1 MTLIVHPDYH
11 AVPILE
17 RNGIRWIPPSQAKRQ
32 DIRPLRIGILNI
44 MPLGEK
50 YEFNILHPLGLSV
63 LQLEPIWI
71 RLESHNYKSWEPKH
85 VDDIYVTYEEAM
97 REQPLDGL
105 ILTGAPVETIDFEDV
120 YYWEEIKTI
129 LSDARKNIPSTLG
142 LCWAGFVMAYLEGVK
157 KLNYDHKL
165 FGVFELKNLAPEH
178 PIIGELDD
186 VFWNHK
192 SALPEKGWA
201 SLLLVHDEEHPMMLV
216 HVLSLRED
224 GLLSRENMDR
234 VIEAHAGQ
242 NPAKE
247 TLAAYCEAHELAP
260 GDVSGLAD
268 VIDKIIA
275 ERLDFVKERGM
286 GAMGPLMGIVM
297 QAAGGA
303 DGKEVSA
310 LLRAAIQSVTE

>member
-1 MTLIVHPDYH
+1 MTLIVRPDYH

-85 VDDIYVTYEEAM
+85 VDEIYVTYKEAM
-97 REQPLDGL
+97 RDQPLDGL

-165 FGVFELKNLAPEH
+165 FGVFELKNLAPDH

-186 VFWNHK
+186 VFFC
-192 SALPEKGWA
+192 PQ
-201 SLLLVHDEEHPMMLV
+201 
-216 HVLSLRED
+216 
-224 GLLSRENMDR
+224 SR
-234 VIEAHAGQ
+234 HAGMPDEAMEEASESGRLKLLAYGPEAGYSIFSTTDDRFIAHTGHPEYNATRLAEEAKRDHG
-242 NPAKE
+242 NPEVPVPVNFDFNNPLNRWRSHRNIFFAQWVS
-247 TLAAYCEAHELAP
+247 YCYL
-260 GDVSGLAD
+260 
-268 VIDKIIA
+268 KISTHDMAVGKNLIA
-275 ERLDFVKERGM
+275 SNT
-286 GAMGPLMGIVM
+286 I
-297 QAAGGA
+297 
-303 DGKEVSA
+303 
-310 LLRAAIQSVTE
+310 

>member
-1 MTLIVHPDYH
+1 MTLIVRPDYH

-97 REQPLDGL
+97 RDQPLDGL
-105 ILTGAPVETIDFEDV
+105 ILTGAPVETIDYEDV
-120 YYWEEIKTI
+120 HYWEEIKTI

-165 FGVFELKNLAPEH
+165 FGVFELKNLAPDH
-178 PIIGELDD
+178 PIMGELDD
-186 VFWNHK
+186 VFFC
-192 SALPEKGWA
+192 PQ
-201 SLLLVHDEEHPMMLV
+201 
-216 HVLSLRED
+216 
-224 GLLSRENMDR
+224 SR
-234 VIEAHAGQ
+234 HAGMPDEAMEEASESGRLKLLAYGPEAGYSIFSTTDDRFIAHTGHPEYNANRLAEEAKRDLG
-242 NPAKE
+242 NPEVPAPVNFDFNNPINRWRSHRN
-247 TLAAYCEAHELAP
+247 TFFAQWVSYCYL
-260 GDVSGLAD
+260 
-268 VIDKIIA
+268 KISTHDMAVGKNLIA
-275 ERLDFVKERGM
+275 SNTV
-286 GAMGPLMGIVM
+286 
-297 QAAGGA
+297 
-303 DGKEVSA
+303 
-310 LLRAAIQSVTE
+310 

>member
-1 MTLIVHPDYH
+1 MTLIVRPDYH

-97 REQPLDGL
+97 RDQPLDGL
-105 ILTGAPVETIDFEDV
+105 ILTGAPVETIDYEDV
-120 YYWEEIKTI
+120 HYWEEIKTI

-165 FGVFELKNLAPEH
+165 FGVFELENLAPDH
-178 PIIGELDD
+178 PIMGELDD
-186 VFWNHK
+186 VFFC
-192 SALPEKGWA
+192 PQ
-201 SLLLVHDEEHPMMLV
+201 
-216 HVLSLRED
+216 
-224 GLLSRENMDR
+224 SR
-234 VIEAHAGQ
+234 HAGMPDEAMEEASESGRLKLLAYGPEAGYSIFSTTDERFIAHTGHPEYNANRLAEEAKRDHG
-242 NPAKE
+242 NPEVPAPVNFDFNNP
-247 TLAAYCEAHELAP
+247 LNRWRSHRNIFFAQWVSYCYL
-260 GDVSGLAD
+260 
-268 VIDKIIA
+268 KISTHDMAVGKNLIA
-275 ERLDFVKERGM
+275 SNTV
-286 GAMGPLMGIVM
+286 
-297 QAAGGA
+297 
-303 DGKEVSA
+303 
-310 LLRAAIQSVTE
+310 

>member
-1 MTLIVHPDYH
+1 MTLIVRPDYH

-97 REQPLDGL
+97 RDQPLDGL
-105 ILTGAPVETIDFEDV
+105 ILTGAPVETIEYEDV

-165 FGVFELKNLAPEH
+165 FGVFELKNLAPDH
-178 PIIGELDD
+178 PIMGELDD
-186 VFWNHK
+186 VFFC
-192 SALPEKGWA
+192 PQ
-201 SLLLVHDEEHPMMLV
+201 
-216 HVLSLRED
+216 
-224 GLLSRENMDR
+224 SR
-234 VIEAHAGQ
+234 HAGMPDEAMEEASESGRLKLLAYGPEAGYSIFSTTDDRFIAHTGHPEYNANRLAEEAKRDLG
-242 NPAKE
+242 NPEVPAPVNFDFNNP
-247 TLAAYCEAHELAP
+247 LNRWRSHRNIFFAQWVSYCYL
-260 GDVSGLAD
+260 
-268 VIDKIIA
+268 KISTHDMAVGKNLIA
-275 ERLDFVKERGM
+275 SNTV
-286 GAMGPLMGIVM
+286 
-297 QAAGGA
+297 
-303 DGKEVSA
+303 
-310 LLRAAIQSVTE
+310 

>member
-1 MTLIVHPDYH
+1 MTLIVRPDYH

-97 REQPLDGL
+97 RDQPLDGL

-165 FGVFELKNLAPEH
+165 FGVFELKNLAPDH
-178 PIIGELDD
+178 PIMGELDD
-186 VFWNHK
+186 VFFC
-192 SALPEKGWA
+192 PQ
-201 SLLLVHDEEHPMMLV
+201 
-216 HVLSLRED
+216 
-224 GLLSRENMDR
+224 SR
-234 VIEAHAGQ
+234 HAGMPDEAMEEASESGRLKLLAYGPEAGYSIFSTTDDRFIAHTGHPEYNANRLAEEAKRDHG
-242 NPAKE
+242 NPEVPAPVNFDFNNP
-247 TLAAYCEAHELAP
+247 LNRWRSHRNIFFAQWVSYCYL
-260 GDVSGLAD
+260 
-268 VIDKIIA
+268 KISTHDMAVGKNLIA
-275 ERLDFVKERGM
+275 SNT
-286 GAMGPLMGIVM
+286 A
-297 QAAGGA
+297 
-303 DGKEVSA
+303 
-310 LLRAAIQSVTE
+310 

>member
-85 VDDIYVTYEEAM
+85 VDEIYVTYEKAM
-97 REQPLDGL
+97 RDQPLDGL

-165 FGVFELKNLAPEH
+165 FGVFELKNLAPDH

-186 VFWNHK
+186 VFFC
-192 SALPEKGWA
+192 PQ
-201 SLLLVHDEEHPMMLV
+201 
-216 HVLSLRED
+216 
-224 GLLSRENMDR
+224 SR
-234 VIEAHAGQ
+234 HAGMPDEAMEEASESGRLKLLAYGPEAGYSIFSTTDDRFIAHTGHPEYNANRLAEEAKRDHG
-242 NPAKE
+242 NPEVPAPVNFDFNDP
-247 TLAAYCEAHELAP
+247 LNRWRSHRNIFFAQWVSYCYL
-260 GDVSGLAD
+260 
-268 VIDKIIA
+268 KISTHDMAVGKILIA
-275 ERLDFVKERGM
+275 STT
-286 GAMGPLMGIVM
+286 A
-297 QAAGGA
+297 
-303 DGKEVSA
+303 
-310 LLRAAIQSVTE
+310 

>member
-1 MTLIVHPDYH
+1 MTLIVRPDYH

-97 REQPLDGL
+97 RDQPLDGL
-105 ILTGAPVETIDFEDV
+105 ILTGAPVETIEYEDV

-157 KLNYDHKL
+157 QINYDHNL
-165 FGVFELKNLAPEH
+165 FAVFELKNLAPDH
-178 PIIGELDD
+178 PLIGELDD
-186 VFWNHK
+186 VFFC
-192 SALPEKGWA
+192 PQ
-201 SLLLVHDEEHPMMLV
+201 
-216 HVLSLRED
+216 
-224 GLLSRENMDR
+224 SR
-234 VIEAHAGQ
+234 HAGMADEAMAEASESGRLKLLAYGPEAGYSIFSTTDDRFIAHTGHPEYNATRLAEEAKRDHG
-242 NPAKE
+242 NPEVPAPVNFDFNNPINRWRSHRN
-247 TLAAYCEAHELAP
+247 TFFAQWVSYCYL
-260 GDVSGLAD
+260 
-268 VIDKIIA
+268 KISTHDMGVGKNMIA
-275 ERLDFVKERGM
+275 SNT
-286 GAMGPLMGIVM
+286 A
-297 QAAGGA
+297 
-303 DGKEVSA
+303 
-310 LLRAAIQSVTE
+310 

>member
-1 MTLIVHPDYH
+1 MTLIVRPDYH

-97 REQPLDGL
+97 RDQPLDGL
-105 ILTGAPVETIDFEDV
+105 ILTGAPVETIDYEDV

-165 FGVFELKNLAPEH
+165 FGVFELKNLAPDH
-178 PIIGELDD
+178 PIMGELDD
-186 VFWNHK
+186 VFFC
-192 SALPEKGWA
+192 PQ
-201 SLLLVHDEEHPMMLV
+201 
-216 HVLSLRED
+216 
-224 GLLSRENMDR
+224 SR
-234 VIEAHAGQ
+234 HAGMPDEAMEEASESGRLKLLAYGPEAGYSIFSTTDDRFIAHTGHPEYNATRLAEEAKRDHGNTEVPAPVNFDFN
-242 NPAKE
+242 NPLNRWRSHRNIFFAQWVS
-247 TLAAYCEAHELAP
+247 YCYL
-260 GDVSGLAD
+260 
-268 VIDKIIA
+268 KISTHDMAVGKNLIA
-275 ERLDFVKERGM
+275 SNTV
-286 GAMGPLMGIVM
+286 
-297 QAAGGA
+297 
-303 DGKEVSA
+303 
-310 LLRAAIQSVTE
+310 

>member
-1 MTLIVHPDYH
+1 MTLIVRPDYH

-50 YEFNILHPLGLSV
+50 CEFNILHPLGLSV

-165 FGVFELKNLAPEH
+165 FGVFELKNLAPDH
-178 PIIGELDD
+178 PIMGELDD
-186 VFWNHK
+186 VFFC
-192 SALPEKGWA
+192 PQ
-201 SLLLVHDEEHPMMLV
+201 
-216 HVLSLRED
+216 
-224 GLLSRENMDR
+224 SR
-234 VIEAHAGQ
+234 HAGMPDEAMEEASESGRLKLLAYGPEAGYSIFSTTDDRFIAHTGHPEYNATRLAEEAKRDHG
-242 NPAKE
+242 NPEVPAPANFDFNNP
-247 TLAAYCEAHELAP
+247 LNRWRSHRNIFFAQWVSYCYL
-260 GDVSGLAD
+260 
-268 VIDKIIA
+268 KISTHDMAVGKNLIA
-275 ERLDFVKERGM
+275 SNTV
-286 GAMGPLMGIVM
+286 
-297 QAAGGA
+297 
-303 DGKEVSA
+303 
-310 LLRAAIQSVTE
+310 

>member
-1 MTLIVHPDYH
+1 MTLIVRPDYH

-97 REQPLDGL
+97 RDQPLDGL
-105 ILTGAPVETIDFEDV
+105 ILTGAPVETIDYEDV

-165 FGVFELKNLAPEH
+165 FGVFELKNLAPDH

-186 VFWNHK
+186 VF
-192 SALPEKGWA
+192 LCPQ
-201 SLLLVHDEEHPMMLV
+201 
-216 HVLSLRED
+216 
-224 GLLSRENMDR
+224 SR
-234 VIEAHAGQ
+234 HAGMPDEAMEEASESGRLKLLAYGPEAGYSIFSTTDDRFIAHTGHPEYNATRLAEEAKRDHGSPEVPAPANFDFH
-242 NPAKE
+242 NPLNRWRSHRNIFFAQWVS
-247 TLAAYCEAHELAP
+247 YCYL
-260 GDVSGLAD
+260 
-268 VIDKIIA
+268 KISTYDMAVGKNLIA
-275 ERLDFVKERGM
+275 SNTV
-286 GAMGPLMGIVM
+286 
-297 QAAGGA
+297 
-303 DGKEVSA
+303 
-310 LLRAAIQSVTE
+310 

>member
-1 MTLIVHPDYH
+1 MTLIVRPDYH

-17 RNGIRWIPPSQAKRQ
+17 RNGIRWIPPAQAKRQ

-97 REQPLDGL
+97 RDQPLDGL
-105 ILTGAPVETIDFEDV
+105 ILTGAPVETIDYEDV
-120 YYWEEIKTI
+120 HYWEEIKTI

-165 FGVFELKNLAPEH
+165 FGVFELKNLAPDH
-178 PIIGELDD
+178 PIMGELDD
-186 VFWNHK
+186 VFFC
-192 SALPEKGWA
+192 PQ
-201 SLLLVHDEEHPMMLV
+201 
-216 HVLSLRED
+216 
-224 GLLSRENMDR
+224 SR
-234 VIEAHAGQ
+234 HAGMPDEAMEEASESGRLKLLAYGPEAGYSIFSTTDERFIAHTGHPEYNATRLAEEAKRDHG
-242 NPAKE
+242 NPEVPAPVNFDFNNP
-247 TLAAYCEAHELAP
+247 LNRWRSHRNIFFAQWVSYCYL
-260 GDVSGLAD
+260 
-268 VIDKIIA
+268 KISTHDMAVGKNLIA
-275 ERLDFVKERGM
+275 SNTV
-286 GAMGPLMGIVM
+286 
-297 QAAGGA
+297 
-303 DGKEVSA
+303 
-310 LLRAAIQSVTE
+310 

>member
-1 MTLIVHPDYH
+1 MTLIVRPDYH

-17 RNGIRWIPPSQAKRQ
+17 RNGIRWIPPSQAKLQ

-97 REQPLDGL
+97 RDQPLDGL
-105 ILTGAPVETIDFEDV
+105 ILTGAPVETIDYEDV

-165 FGVFELKNLAPEH
+165 FGVFELKNLAPDH

-186 VFWNHK
+186 VFFC
-192 SALPEKGWA
+192 PQ
-201 SLLLVHDEEHPMMLV
+201 
-216 HVLSLRED
+216 
-224 GLLSRENMDR
+224 SR
-234 VIEAHAGQ
+234 HAGMPDEAMEEASESGRLKLLAYGPEAGYSIFSTTDDRFIAHTGHPEYNATRLAEEAKRDHG
-242 NPAKE
+242 NPEVPAPANFDFNNPLNRWRSHRN
-247 TLAAYCEAHELAP
+247 TFFAQWVSYCYL
-260 GDVSGLAD
+260 
-268 VIDKIIA
+268 KISTHDMA
-275 ERLDFVKERGM
+275 V
-286 GAMGPLMGIVM
+286 
-297 QAAGGA
+297 
-303 DGKEVSA
+303 GK
-310 LLRAAIQSVTE
+310 I

>member
-1 MTLIVHPDYH
+1 MTLIVRPDYH

-97 REQPLDGL
+97 RDQPLDGL
-105 ILTGAPVETIDFEDV
+105 ILTGAPVETIDYEDV
-120 YYWEEIKTI
+120 HYWEEIKTI

-165 FGVFELKNLAPEH
+165 FGVFELKNLAPDH
-178 PIIGELDD
+178 PIMGELDD
-186 VFWNHK
+186 VFFC
-192 SALPEKGWA
+192 PQ
-201 SLLLVHDEEHPMMLV
+201 
-216 HVLSLRED
+216 
-224 GLLSRENMDR
+224 SR
-234 VIEAHAGQ
+234 HAGMPDEAMEEASESGRLKLLAYGPEAGYSIFSTTDDRFIAHIGHPEYNATRLAEEAIRDHG
-242 NPAKE
+242 NPEVPAPVNFDFNNPINRWRSHRN
-247 TLAAYCEAHELAP
+247 TFFAQWVSYCYL
-260 GDVSGLAD
+260 
-268 VIDKIIA
+268 KISIHDMAVGKNLIA
-275 ERLDFVKERGM
+275 SNT
-286 GAMGPLMGIVM
+286 A
-297 QAAGGA
+297 
-303 DGKEVSA
+303 
-310 LLRAAIQSVTE
+310 

>member
-1 MTLIVHPDYH
+1 MTLIVRSDYH

-17 RNGIRWIPPSQAKRQ
+17 RNGIRWIPPAQAKRQ

-97 REQPLDGL
+97 RDQPLDGL
-105 ILTGAPVETIDFEDV
+105 ILTGAPVETIEYEDV

-165 FGVFELKNLAPEH
+165 FGVFELKNLAPDH

-186 VFWNHK
+186 VFFC
-192 SALPEKGWA
+192 PQ
-201 SLLLVHDEEHPMMLV
+201 
-216 HVLSLRED
+216 
-224 GLLSRENMDR
+224 SR
-234 VIEAHAGQ
+234 HAGMPDEAMEEASESGRLKLLAYGPEAGYSIFSTTDERFIAHTGHPEYNATRLAEEAKRDHG
-242 NPAKE
+242 NPEVPAPANFDFNNPLNLWRSHRN
-247 TLAAYCEAHELAP
+247 TFFAQWVSYCYFKMSTQDMAV
-260 GDVSGLAD
+260 G
-268 VIDKIIA
+268 KI
-275 ERLDFVKERGM
+275 L
-286 GAMGPLMGIVM
+286 
-297 QAAGGA
+297 
-303 DGKEVSA
+303 
-310 LLRAAIQSVTE
+310 

>member
-1 MTLIVHPDYH
+1 MTLIVRPDYH

-97 REQPLDGL
+97 RDQPLDGL
-105 ILTGAPVETIDFEDV
+105 ILTGAPVETIDYEDV

-165 FGVFELKNLAPEH
+165 FGVFELKNLAPDH

-186 VFWNHK
+186 VFFC
-192 SALPEKGWA
+192 PQ
-201 SLLLVHDEEHPMMLV
+201 
-216 HVLSLRED
+216 
-224 GLLSRENMDR
+224 SR
-234 VIEAHAGQ
+234 HAGMPDEAMEEASESGRLKLLAYGPEAGYSIFSTTDDRFIAHTGHPEYNATRLAEEAKRDHG
-242 NPAKE
+242 NPEVPAPANFDFNNP
-247 TLAAYCEAHELAP
+247 LNRWRSHRNIFFAQWVSYCYL
-260 GDVSGLAD
+260 
-268 VIDKIIA
+268 KISTHDMAVGKNLIA
-275 ERLDFVKERGM
+275 SNT
-286 GAMGPLMGIVM
+286 A
-297 QAAGGA
+297 
-303 DGKEVSA
+303 
-310 LLRAAIQSVTE
+310 

>member
-85 VDDIYVTYEEAM
+85 VDEIYVTYEKAM
-97 REQPLDGL
+97 RDQPLDGL

-165 FGVFELKNLAPEH
+165 FGVFELKNLAPDH

-186 VFWNHK
+186 VFFC
-192 SALPEKGWA
+192 PQ
-201 SLLLVHDEEHPMMLV
+201 
-216 HVLSLRED
+216 
-224 GLLSRENMDR
+224 SR
-234 VIEAHAGQ
+234 HAGMPDEAMEEASESGRLKLLAYGPEAGYSIFSTTDDRFIAHTGHPEYNATRLAEEAKRDHE
-242 NPAKE
+242 NPEVPTPANFDFNNPLNRWRSHRN
-247 TLAAYCEAHELAP
+247 TFFAQWVSYCYL
-260 GDVSGLAD
+260 
-268 VIDKIIA
+268 KISTHDMAVGKNLIA
-275 ERLDFVKERGM
+275 STN
-286 GAMGPLMGIVM
+286 A
-297 QAAGGA
+297 
-303 DGKEVSA
+303 
-310 LLRAAIQSVTE
+310 

>member
-1 MTLIVHPDYH
+1 MTLIVRPDYH

-17 RNGIRWIPPSQAKRQ
+17 RNGIRWIPPAQAKRQ

-97 REQPLDGL
+97 RDQPLDGL
-105 ILTGAPVETIDFEDV
+105 ILTGAPVETIEYEDV

-165 FGVFELKNLAPEH
+165 FGVFELKNLAPDH

-186 VFWNHK
+186 VFFC
-192 SALPEKGWA
+192 PQ
-201 SLLLVHDEEHPMMLV
+201 
-216 HVLSLRED
+216 
-224 GLLSRENMDR
+224 SR
-234 VIEAHAGQ
+234 HAGMPDEAMEEASESGRLKLLAYGPEAGYSIFSTTDDRFIAHTGHPEYNATRLAEEAKRDHG
-242 NPAKE
+242 NPEVPAPVNFDFNNPINRWRSHRN
-247 TLAAYCEAHELAP
+247 TFFAQWVSYCYL
-260 GDVSGLAD
+260 
-268 VIDKIIA
+268 KISTHDMGVGKNMIA
-275 ERLDFVKERGM
+275 SNT
-286 GAMGPLMGIVM
+286 A
-297 QAAGGA
+297 
-303 DGKEVSA
+303 
-310 LLRAAIQSVTE
+310 

>member
-1 MTLIVHPDYH
+1 MTLIVRPDYH

-97 REQPLDGL
+97 RDQPLDGL
-105 ILTGAPVETIDFEDV
+105 ILTGAPVETIDYEDV

-165 FGVFELKNLAPEH
+165 FGVFELKNLAPDH
-178 PIIGELDD
+178 PIMGELDD
-186 VFWNHK
+186 VFFC
-192 SALPEKGWA
+192 PQ
-201 SLLLVHDEEHPMMLV
+201 
-216 HVLSLRED
+216 
-224 GLLSRENMDR
+224 SR
-234 VIEAHAGQ
+234 HAGMPDEAMEESSESGRLKLLAYGPEAGYSIFSTTDDRFIAHTGHPEYNATRLAEEAKRDHG
-242 NPAKE
+242 NPEVPSPANFDFNNPLNRWRSHRN
-247 TLAAYCEAHELAP
+247 TFFAQWVSYCYL
-260 GDVSGLAD
+260 
-268 VIDKIIA
+268 KISIHDMAVGKNLIA
-275 ERLDFVKERGM
+275 
-286 GAMGPLMGIVM
+286 
-297 QAAGGA
+297 
-303 DGKEVSA
+303 S
-310 LLRAAIQSVTE
+310 TTT

>member
-1 MTLIVHPDYH
+1 MTLIVRPDYH

-97 REQPLDGL
+97 RDQPLDGL

-165 FGVFELKNLAPEH
+165 FGVFELKNLAPDH
-178 PIIGELDD
+178 PIMGELDD
-186 VFWNHK
+186 VFFC
-192 SALPEKGWA
+192 PQ
-201 SLLLVHDEEHPMMLV
+201 
-216 HVLSLRED
+216 
-224 GLLSRENMDR
+224 SR
-234 VIEAHAGQ
+234 HAGMPDEAMEEASESGRLKLLAYGPEAGYSIFSTTDDRFIAHTGHPEYNANRLAEEAKRDHG
-242 NPAKE
+242 NPEVPTPANFDFNNP
-247 TLAAYCEAHELAP
+247 LNRWRSHRNIFFAQWVSYCYL
-260 GDVSGLAD
+260 
-268 VIDKIIA
+268 KISTHDMAVGKNLIA
-275 ERLDFVKERGM
+275 SNTV
-286 GAMGPLMGIVM
+286 
-297 QAAGGA
+297 
-303 DGKEVSA
+303 
-310 LLRAAIQSVTE
+310 

>member
-1 MTLIVHPDYH
+1 MTLIVHPNYH

-97 REQPLDGL
+97 RDQPLDGL

-129 LSDARKNIPSTLG
+129 VSDARKNIPSTLG

-165 FGVFELKNLAPEH
+165 FGVFELKNLAPDH

-186 VFWNHK
+186 VFFC
-192 SALPEKGWA
+192 PQ
-201 SLLLVHDEEHPMMLV
+201 
-216 HVLSLRED
+216 
-224 GLLSRENMDR
+224 SR
-234 VIEAHAGQ
+234 HAGMPDEAMEEASESGRLKLLAYGPEAGYSIFSTTDDRFIAHTGHPEYNATRLAEEAKRDYG
-242 NPAKE
+242 NPEVPTPANFDFNNPLNCWRSHRN
-247 TLAAYCEAHELAP
+247 TFFAQWVSYCYL
-260 GDVSGLAD
+260 
-268 VIDKIIA
+268 KISTHDMAVGKNLIA
-275 ERLDFVKERGM
+275 STT
-286 GAMGPLMGIVM
+286 A
-297 QAAGGA
+297 
-303 DGKEVSA
+303 
-310 LLRAAIQSVTE
+310 

>member
-1 MTLIVHPDYH
+1 MTLIVRTDYH

-17 RNGIRWIPPSQAKRQ
+17 RIGIRWIPPSQAKRQ

-97 REQPLDGL
+97 RDQPLDGL

-129 LSDARKNIPSTLG
+129 LGDARKNIPSTLG

-165 FGVFELKNLAPEH
+165 FGVFELKNLAPDH

-186 VFWNHK
+186 VFFC
-192 SALPEKGWA
+192 PQ
-201 SLLLVHDEEHPMMLV
+201 
-216 HVLSLRED
+216 
-224 GLLSRENMDR
+224 SR
-234 VIEAHAGQ
+234 HAGMPDEAMEEASESGRLKLLAYGPEAGYSIFSTTDDRFIAHTGHPEYNATRLAEEAKRDHG
-242 NPAKE
+242 NPEVPAPE
-247 TLAAYCEAHELAP
+247 NFDFNNPLNRWRSHRNIFFAQWVSYCYL
-260 GDVSGLAD
+260 
-268 VIDKIIA
+268 KISTHDMAVGKNLIA
-275 ERLDFVKERGM
+275 SN
-286 GAMGPLMGIVM
+286 IV
-297 QAAGGA
+297 
-303 DGKEVSA
+303 
-310 LLRAAIQSVTE
+310 

>member
-97 REQPLDGL
+97 RDQPLDGL

-165 FGVFELKNLAPEH
+165 FGVFELKNLAPDH

-186 VFWNHK
+186 VFFC
-192 SALPEKGWA
+192 PQ
-201 SLLLVHDEEHPMMLV
+201 
-216 HVLSLRED
+216 
-224 GLLSRENMDR
+224 SR
-234 VIEAHAGQ
+234 HAGMLDEAMEEASESGRLKLLAYGPEAGYSIFSTTDDRFIAHTGHPEYNATRLAEEAKRDHG
-242 NPAKE
+242 NPEVPTPANFDFNNPLNCWRSHRN
-247 TLAAYCEAHELAP
+247 TFFAQWVSYCYL
-260 GDVSGLAD
+260 
-268 VIDKIIA
+268 KISTHDMAVGKHLIA
-275 ERLDFVKERGM
+275 
-286 GAMGPLMGIVM
+286 
-297 QAAGGA
+297 
-303 DGKEVSA
+303 S
-310 LLRAAIQSVTE
+310 TTT

>member
-17 RNGIRWIPPSQAKRQ
+17 RNGIRWIPPSQAKLQ

-97 REQPLDGL
+97 RDQPLDGL

-165 FGVFELKNLAPEH
+165 FGVFELKNLAPDH
-178 PIIGELDD
+178 PIMGELDD
-186 VFWNHK
+186 VFFC
-192 SALPEKGWA
+192 PQ
-201 SLLLVHDEEHPMMLV
+201 
-216 HVLSLRED
+216 
-224 GLLSRENMDR
+224 SR
-234 VIEAHAGQ
+234 HAGMPDEAMEEASESGRLKLLAYGPEAGYSIFSTTDDRFIAHTGHPEYNATRLAEEAKRDHG
-242 NPAKE
+242 NPEVPAPANFDFNNP
-247 TLAAYCEAHELAP
+247 LNRWRSHRNIFFAQWVSYCYL
-260 GDVSGLAD
+260 
-268 VIDKIIA
+268 KISTHDMA
-275 ERLDFVKERGM
+275 V
-286 GAMGPLMGIVM
+286 
-297 QAAGGA
+297 
-303 DGKEVSA
+303 GK
-310 LLRAAIQSVTE
+310 I

>member
-97 REQPLDGL
+97 RDQPLDGL
-105 ILTGAPVETIDFEDV
+105 ILTGAPVETIEYEDV

-165 FGVFELKNLAPEH
+165 FGVFELKNLAPDH
-178 PIIGELDD
+178 PIMGELDD
-186 VFWNHK
+186 VFFC
-192 SALPEKGWA
+192 PQ
-201 SLLLVHDEEHPMMLV
+201 
-216 HVLSLRED
+216 
-224 GLLSRENMDR
+224 SR
-234 VIEAHAGQ
+234 HAGMPDEAMEEASESGRLKLLAYGPEAGYSIFSTTDDRFIAHTGHPEYNATRLAEEAKRDHG
-242 NPAKE
+242 NPEVPAPANFDFNNP
-247 TLAAYCEAHELAP
+247 LNRWRSHRNIFFAQWVSYCYL
-260 GDVSGLAD
+260 
-268 VIDKIIA
+268 KISTHDMAVGKNLIA
-275 ERLDFVKERGM
+275 SNTV
-286 GAMGPLMGIVM
+286 
-297 QAAGGA
+297 
-303 DGKEVSA
+303 
-310 LLRAAIQSVTE
+310 